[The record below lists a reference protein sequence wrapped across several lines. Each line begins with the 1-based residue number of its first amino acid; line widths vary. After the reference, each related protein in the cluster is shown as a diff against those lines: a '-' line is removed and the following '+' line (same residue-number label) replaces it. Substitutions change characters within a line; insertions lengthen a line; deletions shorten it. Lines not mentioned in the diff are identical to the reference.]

1 MDSWVDAGMV
11 SRRDAVQLH
20 SASQQSDN
28 TSARHSFMKRKL
40 APNRPKEK
48 PTSRQQVPPT
58 ENHVPRWP
66 LRARRSLG
74 TREREQG
81 VRRGGGRPWDRQ
93 RAPGFPK
100 ARRALLF
107 WGPPGQK
114 RLQDG
119 LRALQ
124 DAHVGSK
131 TVQEASKTPYNGSK
145 TAQEAPK
152 TPQVAS
158 KRLPQRP
165 RGGKNH

>member
-1 MDSWVDAGMV
+1 MDSWVDAGKV

-100 ARRALLF
+100 ARRAL
-107 WGPPGQK
+107 
-114 RLQDG
+114 
-119 LRALQ
+119 
-124 DAHVGSK
+124 
-131 TVQEASKTPYNGSK
+131 EASRWLQSSFDRWPPRLPKRGPRG
-145 TAQEAPK
+145 APEGPK
-152 TPQVAS
+152 TSP
-158 KRLPQRP
+158 RRP
-165 RGGKNH
+165 RMGTKRRQRASEEAFDTPPSPHEAT